1 MQGITQ
7 DTGKQTPSTPPTTLP
22 IPRPKRRRR
31 NVQSQEEFTSTP
43 QPHTPDQELTH
54 FGNWV
59 GEPIWVPPKDNSV
72 ELAKSILNQF
82 GTLSLKS
89 FKASKE
95 ECWQAV
101 IKEHRSKF
109 TQVREFELPEASIRL
124 PKGRLFVAITE
135 RKNFDKI
142 EETIPDCVQTRLD
155 EFLEGPGE
163 KRGVKVYYLK
173 PLCVES
179 GSDLIFTT
187 AQEINES
194 IEQIQAEVFREYKR
208 RYLPHLLRRLGVGLV
223 DAALAI
229 PRSFLKFAFK
239 RKKQEIEAFHSKL
252 EFERRRRAMEA
263 SRMHNKY
270 RADKNCTFD
279 EIESLTTCPQREE
292 VIEHYVR
299 ENELGEID
307 REMFKI
313 VSTVSLP
320 WFATLSLSTY
330 KLALVSL
337 TETISVPLCDPAFVA
352 EMPRAKGKLLKIGH
366 FDEVDGVMHVEI

>member
-1 MQGITQ
+1 MQSITQ
-7 DTGKQTPSTPPTTLP
+7 DTDKQTPSTLP
-22 IPRPKRRRR
+22 VPRPRRPKRPKKQDGR
-31 NVQSQEEFTSTP
+31 NVQTQEEFANTP

-59 GEPIWVPPKDNSV
+59 GDPIWVPPKDNSE
-72 ELAKSILNQF
+72 ELAKSILNRF
-82 GTLSLKS
+82 GP
-89 FKASKE
+89 FASKE

-101 IKEHRSKF
+101 IKEHRSEF

-135 RKNFDKI
+135 RNNFDKI
-142 EETIPDCVQTRLD
+142 EETIPGCVQTRLD
-155 EFLEGPGE
+155 EFLEGPGQ

-187 AQEINES
+187 AQEINDS

-208 RYLPHLLRRLGVGLV
+208 RYLPHLLRQVGVGLV
-223 DAALAI
+223 DAALAV
-229 PRSFLKFAFK
+229 PRAFLKFAFK

-263 SRMHNKY
+263 ARMHNKY

-279 EIESLTTCPQREE
+279 EIESLTTCPQREA

-299 ENELGEID
+299 ENELSRVD
-307 REMFKI
+307 REMFKM

-320 WFATLSLSTY
+320 WFATLSLATY
-330 KLALVSL
+330 KLAVISL
-337 TETISVPLCDPAFVA
+337 TESISVPLCDPAFVA